1 MLYVPTRDLREFLDP
16 DRIFYGEGRGE
27 TGVCL
32 HLPMKGYVAGTA
44 PGEDYTVMMS
54 VANHLLDFLLYRRLN
69 RGPEAWDY
77 DAEKASEV
85 YAVCGDNLSTS
96 GIIIVDKHYS
106 GGAKLQIFLDKTF
119 GANEIALLWKSQ
131 LVGDERLLDDYAEYL
146 VHYLRN
152 GNTP

>member
-1 MLYVPTRDLREFLDP
+1 
-16 DRIFYGEGRGE
+16 
-27 TGVCL
+27 
-32 HLPMKGYVAGTA
+32 MKGYVAGTA

-96 GIIIVDKHYS
+96 GIIIIDKHYS

-131 LVGDERLLDDYAEYL
+131 LVGDERLLNDYAEYL